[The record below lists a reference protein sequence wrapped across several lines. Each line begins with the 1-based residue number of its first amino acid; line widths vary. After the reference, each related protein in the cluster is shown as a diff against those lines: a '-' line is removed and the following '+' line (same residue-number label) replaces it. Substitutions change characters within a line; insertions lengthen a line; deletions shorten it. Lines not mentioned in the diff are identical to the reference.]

1 MTEKERKKPI
11 PRGTQSSSRRV
22 VRYRDG
28 PGRDDQAY
36 QAINVDL
43 STVQGA
49 AVLMAA
55 AALRI
60 AGNPENQGTRLWGQ
74 LAFGELREDS
84 IDPTQHTI
92 RDMLFI
98 DDQLHGYNTARHSFR
113 DLRPG
118 DDYSLGDAVIPNP
131 TIPARAESR
140 RRKSIPGEPNRTRL
154 EKAHYARIADARKQ
168 KKVIGET
175 SWSQHMR

>member
-1 MTEKERKKPI
+1 M
-11 PRGTQSSSRRV
+11 
-22 VRYRDG
+22 RYRDE
-28 PGRDDQAY
+28 PGRHAQAY

-60 AGNPENQGTRLWGQ
+60 AGNPESQGIRIWGQ
-74 LAFGELREDS
+74 LAFGELQEGEDS
-84 IDPTQHTI
+84 IDPIQDTI

-98 DDQLHGYNTARHSFR
+98 DGQLHGYDMARHSLR

-118 DDYSLGDAVIPNP
+118 DDHGLGDAVCSNP
-131 TIPARAESR
+131 KKPARAESR
-140 RRKSIPGEPNRTRL
+140 R
-154 EKAHYARIADARKQ
+154 
-168 KKVIGET
+168 
-175 SWSQHMR
+175 